1 MADSEDPATAW
12 TGVYFLRDYN
22 PYRFQGQRN
31 PAFKKATDGRLLDLK
46 DNLDHGVTAAAE
58 DFKAGLDK
66 LNLPAGTI
74 LVIVP
79 GHEAMESNEERA
91 LARAAH
97 ALAQLD
103 RRYVASVDSLIRT
116 KTVPKKTDGGSR
128 DIDVDLNSIVVRNSS
143 SLKGKVVVALDDTTT
158 TGGSLTAARQLLDR
172 AGAKKV
178 AAVAIGRT
186 VKYF

>member
-1 MADSEDPATAW
+1 MADNEDPATAW

-22 PYRFQGQRN
+22 PVWFQGQRN

-46 DNLDHGVTAAAE
+46 DNLDHGVTAAAD

-66 LNLPAGTI
+66 LNLPVGTI

-79 GHEAMESNEERA
+79 GHEAMKSNEGRA

-97 ALAQLD
+97 ALAKLD
-103 RRYVASVDSLIRT
+103 ERYVASVDSLIRM
-116 KTVPKKTDGGSR
+116 KTVPKKTGGGSR
-128 DIDVDLNSIVVRNSS
+128 DIDVDLNSIVVSNSS

-186 VKYF
+186 VKYL